1 MPETATHSEEEM
13 TTEAPKK
20 LFAVAV
26 EHLPENCPLQQLTPD
41 DANTLANNLKE
52 NPSVGVFSMQLHH
65 GIVLVETDSPQEL
78 VDLFA
83 QVLPKHKEAEVVE
96 VTHDEHMQAV
106 AANPAVLDT
115 EEGRHALLATAHKH
129 FPEKGFDRTEAE
141 ERPSLPLSSQ
151 DGKSLPEYLEEH
163 APKAA

>member
-13 TTEAPKK
+13 TAETPKP
-20 LFAVAV
+20 LYAVAV
-26 EHLPENCPLQQLTPD
+26 EHLPEDCPLQQLTPH
-41 DANTLANNLKE
+41 DANTLADNLKN

-65 GIVLVETDSPQEL
+65 GVVLVETDNPEEL
-78 VDLFA
+78 VELFSR
-83 QVLPKHKEAEVVE
+83 VLPKHKEALVADVSA
-96 VTHDEHMQAV
+96 DEHMRAV
-106 AANPAVLDT
+106 AADPAVLDT

-141 ERPSLPLSSQ
+141 ERPSLPLSSK
-151 DGKSLPEYLEEH
+151 DDKSLPEYLEEH